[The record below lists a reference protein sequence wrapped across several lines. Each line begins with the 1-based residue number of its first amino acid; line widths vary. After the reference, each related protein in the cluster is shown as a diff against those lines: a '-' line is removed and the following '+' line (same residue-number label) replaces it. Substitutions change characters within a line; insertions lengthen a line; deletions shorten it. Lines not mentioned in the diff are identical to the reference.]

1 MAEDEFHS
9 LKILAA
15 FTVTY
20 KFLFTRTPTK
30 IVLKTKYLYIN
41 YNHTVTASDK
51 NQVCQWKH

>member
-1 MAEDEFHS
+1 MAEDDFHS

-20 KFLFTRTPTK
+20 EDFFTRTPTK
-30 IVLKTKYLYIN
+30 IVLKSKYLYIN
-41 YNHTVTASDK
+41 YNHTFIASNK

>member
-20 KFLFTRTPTK
+20 EFLFTRTPTK
-30 IVLKTKYLYIN
+30 IVLKSKYLYIN
-41 YNHTVTASDK
+41 YNHTVIASNK

>member
-1 MAEDEFHS
+1 MTEDEFHS

-30 IVLKTKYLYIN
+30 IVLKSKYLYIN
-41 YNHTVTASDK
+41 YNHTFIALNK

>member
-20 KFLFTRTPTK
+20 ESFFTRTPTK
-30 IVLKTKYLYIN
+30 IVLKSKYLYIN
-41 YNHTVTASDK
+41 YNHTFIALNK

>member
-1 MAEDEFHS
+1 MTEDEFHS

-41 YNHTVTASDK
+41 YNHTVIASNK

>member
-20 KFLFTRTPTK
+20 EDFFTRTPTK
-30 IVLKTKYLYIN
+30 IVLKSKYLYIN
-41 YNHTVTASDK
+41 YNHTVTVSNK

>member
-41 YNHTVTASDK
+41 YNHTVIALNK

>member
-20 KFLFTRTPTK
+20 EFFFLQGHQPK
-30 IVLKTKYLYIN
+30 
-41 YNHTVTASDK
+41 
-51 NQVCQWKH
+51 

>member
-30 IVLKTKYLYIN
+30 IVLKSKYLYIN
-41 YNHTVTASDK
+41 YNHTVIALNK

>member
-15 FTVTY
+15 FAVTY

-41 YNHTVTASDK
+41 YNHTFIALNK

>member
-20 KFLFTRTPTK
+20 EFLFTRTPTK

-41 YNHTVTASDK
+41 YNHTFIALNK

>member
-20 KFLFTRTPTK
+20 EFLFTRTPTK
-30 IVLKTKYLYIN
+30 IVLKPKYLYIN
-41 YNHTVTASDK
+41 YNHTVIASNK

>member
-20 KFLFTRTPTK
+20 EFFFTRTPTK
-30 IVLKTKYLYIN
+30 IVLKSKYLYIN
-41 YNHTVTASDK
+41 YNHTVTVSNK

>member
-20 KFLFTRTPTK
+20 EFFFTRTPTK
-30 IVLKTKYLYIN
+30 IVLKSKYLYIN
-41 YNHTVTASDK
+41 YNKTVTVLNK

>member
-30 IVLKTKYLYIN
+30 IVLKSKYLYIN
-41 YNHTVTASDK
+41 YNHTVIASNK

>member
-20 KFLFTRTPTK
+20 EFFFHKDT
-30 IVLKTKYLYIN
+30 
-41 YNHTVTASDK
+41 
-51 NQVCQWKH
+51 NQNSFEI

>member
-30 IVLKTKYLYIN
+30 IVLKSKYLYIN
-41 YNHTVTASDK
+41 YNHTFIALNK

>member
-41 YNHTVTASDK
+41 YNHTFIALNK